1 MGMKANDWIT
11 IVETATFVR
20 RAEKVL
26 KPEEL
31 DTLKQMLA
39 NTPTVGNI
47 IPQSGGIRK
56 VRVSA
61 QQKGKSGGA
70 RVIYYYYN
78 DKVPLFLLDIYA
90 KSEKEDLCKDEL
102 ETFRS
107 LTEQFRKNYGG
118 LIWKQQDKD

>member
-47 IPQSGGIRK
+47 IPQSGAIRK

-90 KSEKEDLCKDEL
+90 KSEKEDLCKEDSY
-102 ETFRS
+102 TF
-107 LTEQFRKNYGG
+107 
-118 LIWKQQDKD
+118 